1 MKLRTLAGQALGKYR
16 SLPAAAKV
24 SFWFIVCSVFQK
36 GLSFLTTPI
45 FTRIMSTEHFGQVT
59 LYNSWI
65 NIICIFTTL
74 NLQYGSFNT
83 AQVKFPDDRKAYT
96 SSIQSLVLLLSG
108 ATLLLVIG
116 LSILFPTLF
125 SSVLELPTILLLVM
139 IVHINTRFNTE
150 LWMSNCRFDYR
161 YKAMTVVIL
170 LSSLLAQ
177 MMSLMAV
184 MASAEKGYM
193 RIVAMALVEILFGII
208 IGIYNYRN
216 GKKFFHK
223 TYWKFALG
231 FNLPL
236 IPYYLS
242 QIVFSVSD
250 RIMISKMVGTDTA
263 GIYGLAH
270 TIALLLVFVV
280 TAIRNSYTPW
290 FFKHLKSQQ
299 TAEVKKFNIAIA
311 AAIGAILLAFVFV
324 APELLLIMGGPD
336 YYEAVWI
343 IPPLVAG
350 VLFEFFTDPAC
361 NVLFFFEKKGSLV
374 AATIGC
380 AVFNIVF
387 NYLGIRLFGYF
398 ATAYVTLFSYILFWL
413 FLHLCAKRICRKNNY
428 AHKDILPVRAQLLL
442 GLAFVVLTAGSMLL
456 YPLWY
461 VRYGVLLIAMII
473 LAINYKKIIALVQKL
488 LAMRK

>member
-1 MKLRTLAGQALGKYR
+1 MKVRTLAGKALSKYR

-24 SFWFIVCSVFQK
+24 SFWFIICSVFQK

-65 NIICIFTTL
+65 YIICIFTTL

-96 SSIQSLVLLLSG
+96 SSIQSLVLLISG
-108 ATLLLVIG
+108 VALALTAVFGKFFGQLLG
-116 LSILFPTLF
+116 MPAA
-125 SSVLELPTILLLVM
+125 ILLIM
-139 IVHINTRFNTE
+139 IVHIYTRFNTE
-150 LWMSNCRFDYR
+150 LWMANCRFDYR

-170 LSSLLAQ
+170 LSCLLAQ
-177 MMSLMAV
+177 VASV
-184 MASAEKGYM
+184 WFVVASAEKGYM
-193 RIVAMALVEILFGII
+193 RIVALALVESIFGIG
-208 IGIYNYRN
+208 IGIYNFKQ

-250 RIMISKMVGTDTA
+250 RIMIDKMVGTDTA

-270 TIALLLVFVV
+270 TIAILLVFVV

-290 FFKHLKSQQ
+290 FFKHLKSRE
-299 TAEVKKFNIAIA
+299 TGEVIKLNTMITGAIA
-311 AAIGAILLAFVFV
+311 LILLAFVFV
-324 APELLLIMGGPD
+324 APELLMLMGGPV

-387 NYLGIRLFGYF
+387 NYIGIRLFGYF
-398 ATAYVTLFSYILFWL
+398 ATAYVTLLSYILFWL
-413 FLHLCAKRICRKNNY
+413 FLHISAMQICKKKDFPGRTVLPLRNQCLIGCAF
-428 AHKDILPVRAQLLL
+428 LV
-442 GLAFVVLTAGSMLL
+442 LAAGAMLL
-456 YPLWY
+456 YNLWY
-461 VRYGVLLIAMII
+461 IRYGIILIALVI
-473 LAINYKKIIALVQKL
+473 LAIYSKKVIAFVKKL

>member
-1 MKLRTLAGQALGKYR
+1 MKIRSLAGQALGKYR
-16 SLPAAAKV
+16 SLPDAAKV

-65 NIICIFTTL
+65 YIVCIFTTL

-96 SSIQSLVLLLSG
+96 SSIQGLVLLLSG
-108 ATLLLVIG
+108 VALLAVALFG
-116 LSILFPTLF
+116 DFFSGLLGMPLSI
-125 SSVLELPTILLLVM
+125 VLIML
-139 IVHINTRFNTE
+139 VHINTRFNTE
-150 LWMSNCRFDYR
+150 LWMANCRFDYR

-170 LSSLLAQ
+170 LSCLLTQ
-177 MMSLMAV
+177 VLGVWWV
-184 MASAEKGYM
+184 MASTEKGYI
-193 RIVAMALVEILFGII
+193 RIVSLAAVEILFGIG
-208 IGIYNYRN
+208 IGIYNHRQ
-216 GKKFFHK
+216 GGKFFHK

-250 RIMISKMVGTDTA
+250 RIMIDRLVGTDTA

-290 FFKHLKSQQ
+290 FFKHLKSGETGEVIKVNTLI
-299 TAEVKKFNIAIA
+299 TAAIA
-311 AAIGAILLAFVFV
+311 FILLAFVFV
-324 APELLLIMGGPD
+324 APELLMLMGGPV

-361 NVLFFFEKKGSLV
+361 NLLFFFEKKGSLV

-380 AVFNIVF
+380 AIFNIVF
-387 NYLGIRLFGYF
+387 NYIGIRLFGYF
-398 ATAYVTLFSYILFWL
+398 ATAYVTLLSYILFWL
-413 FLHLCAKRICRKNNY
+413 FLHASASRICKK
-428 AHKDILPVRAQLLL
+428 KDFPGHTVLPLRNQILIGIAF
-442 GLAFVVLTAGSMLL
+442 LALTAGCMLL
-456 YPLWY
+456 YELWY
-461 VRYGVLLIAMII
+461 VRYGILAAVLVVA
-473 LAINYKKIIALVQKL
+473 AINYKAVLAFGQKL

>member
-1 MKLRTLAGQALGKYR
+1 MKKQTLAGKALTKYR

-24 SFWFIVCSVFQK
+24 SFWFIVCSIFQK

-45 FTRIMSTEHFGQVT
+45 FTRIMTTEHFGQVT

-65 NIICIFTTL
+65 YIVCIFTTL

-96 SSIQSLVLLLSG
+96 SSIQGLVLIISAVALALTALFGDFLGSLLG
-108 ATLLLVIG
+108 MPAAI
-116 LSILFPTLF
+116 
-125 SSVLELPTILLLVM
+125 VLIM
-139 IVHINTRFNTE
+139 IVHIYTRFNTE
-150 LWMSNCRFDYR
+150 LWMANCRFDSR

-170 LSSLLAQ
+170 LSCLLAQ
-177 MMSLMAV
+177 AISV
-184 MASAEKGYM
+184 WFVVTSVEKGYM
-193 RIVAMALVEILFGII
+193 RIVALALVEGVFGIG
-208 IGIYNYRN
+208 IGIYNFKQ

-250 RIMISKMVGTDTA
+250 RIMIDRMVGTDTA

-270 TIALLLVFVV
+270 TVAILLVFVV

-290 FFKHLKSQQ
+290 FFKHLKSRE
-299 TAEVKKFNIAIA
+299 TGDVVKINTMITGAIA
-311 AAIGAILLAFVFV
+311 LILLAFVFV
-324 APELLLIMGGPD
+324 APELLLLMGGPA
-336 YYEAVWI
+336 YYDAVWI

-361 NVLFFFEKKGSLV
+361 NVLFFFEKKGHLV

-380 AVFNIVF
+380 AVFNIIF
-387 NYLGIRLFGYF
+387 NYLGILWFGYK
-398 ATAYVTLFSYILFWL
+398 ATAYVTLLSYILFWF
-413 FLHLCAKRICRKNNY
+413 FLHISATYICKKKAFPAKTVLPLKNQML
-428 AHKDILPVRAQLLL
+428 IGGV
-442 GLAFVVLTAGSMLL
+442 FVAVAAGCMAL
-456 YPLWY
+456 YNCWY
-461 VRYGVLLIAMII
+461 IRYGICLVALIVV
-473 LAINYKKIIALVQKL
+473 AINYKKVIAFGKKL
-488 LAMRK
+488 LAIRK